1 MDERLEKALE
11 FSNYMVTLNNQ
22 KRVLREKFRESSV
35 FYHNGAQFTVTKQLV
50 TFVSLLVD
58 KGATDDVVLIDDNE
72 LPALVENLED
82 FLSDIMN
89 TYFTAANS
97 YHQEYQKLI
106 KNRSTMKLVGYESE

>member
-22 KRVLREKFRESSV
+22 KRVLREKFRESTV
-35 FYHNGAQFTVTKQLV
+35 YYHNGAQFTVTKQLV
-50 TFVSLLVD
+50 TFVNLLVD
-58 KGATDDVVLIDDNE
+58 KGNTDDIVLIDDNE
-72 LPALVENLED
+72 LPILVENLED

-89 TYFTAANS
+89 TYFTAANT